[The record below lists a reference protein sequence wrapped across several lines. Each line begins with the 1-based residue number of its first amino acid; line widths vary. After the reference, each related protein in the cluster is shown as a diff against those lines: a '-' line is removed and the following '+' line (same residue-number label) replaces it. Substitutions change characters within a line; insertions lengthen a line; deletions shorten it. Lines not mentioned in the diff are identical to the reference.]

1 MGNDPEKKNGKMTS
15 RPERVP
21 LRDSLSFMISAA
33 ITDAAVFNHYVLK
46 EYAPRCQGPL
56 GISKNPAKHTI
67 ENCLYDEI
75 CGWLD
80 APSVTGISI
89 LDITVGDPAF
99 QNQVLSDDPRINF
112 REVVDLLYDV
122 CKLQASSRGEG
133 ALASVDR
140 VRLEQLKERCRW
152 LLKNI
157 QKVAQDEPGSVKAQ
171 GSLGTGV
178 PKRRNAGGLPPAP

>member
-1 MGNDPEKKNGKMTS
+1 MTS
-15 RPERVP
+15 RPERIP

-46 EYAPRCQGPL
+46 EYAPRCQGTL
-56 GISKNPAKHTI
+56 GISKNPAKHTL

-89 LDITVGDPAF
+89 LDINVGDPAF
-99 QNQVLSDDPRINF
+99 KNQVLSDDPRVNF
-112 REVVDLLYDV
+112 REVVDLMYDV
-122 CKLQASSRGEG
+122 CKLQASSRGDG
-133 ALASVDR
+133 ACVSVDR
-140 VRLEQLKERCRW
+140 IRLEQLKERCRW

-157 QKVAQDEPGSVKAQ
+157 DKVAPNEQGAVKETRPVGPGVRK
-171 GSLGTGV
+171 
-178 PKRRNAGGLPPAP
+178 KRGAG